1 MDLET
6 GITPKS
12 FRVSGSQ
19 GAFPTFPCSSFRKD
33 KKLPTCVPVKASSGR
48 WSPFSSALRILY
60 TDEYV
65 AVGRKRGD
73 RHTAW
78 SAARAEDSQL
88 ISNVSSNNNKNI

>member
-1 MDLET
+1 MRLRTMSTYQPREAFLDFSLFFFE
-6 GITPKS
+6 ID
-12 FRVSGSQ
+12 FVSVVARRLSH
-19 GAFPTFPCSSFRKD
+19 
-33 KKLPTCVPVKASSGR
+33 V
-48 WSPFSSALRILY
+48 
-60 TDEYV
+60 EYV